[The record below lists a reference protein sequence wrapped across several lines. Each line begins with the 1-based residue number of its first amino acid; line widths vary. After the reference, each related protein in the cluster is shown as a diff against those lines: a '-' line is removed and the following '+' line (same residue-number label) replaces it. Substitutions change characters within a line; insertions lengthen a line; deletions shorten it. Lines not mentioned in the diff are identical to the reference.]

1 MLKSRSPIKPI
12 ACLVVLFITLG
23 VTIATEILGQ
33 LGLEQNY
40 VLLFS
45 FAFVVA
51 ILLLSRSWFYIGVVL
66 LGVAAI
72 NLPDPTLL
80 RFGLDRDVVIAFV
93 CAVILLPTVYS
104 LVAR

>member
-12 ACLVVLFITLG
+12 ACLVVVFITLG
-23 VTIATEILGQ
+23 VTIANETLGQ

-72 NLPDPTLL
+72 NLPDATLL
-80 RFGLDRDVVIAFV
+80 RYGLDRDVVIAFV
-93 CAVILLPTVYS
+93 CAVILLPTVYR